1 MPIIFHSIVFLSYA
15 AISVAVAVVLPEN
28 LPGID
33 GTTAMIAGAVIFIAC
48 GLLHEAFVR
57 FDDRRDLVA
66 EVTALRNAQDSI
78 IDELARAR
86 GEARGLYD
94 ALQRPGGGKKQPD
107 IGEVIAEVKVLEKLV
122 KQLSA
127 KRSGGPAAADVA
139 AEDADAGGRQPEWR
153 VATGLDPHQILDRV
167 RQGLNSGRVDLF
179 LQPIVTLPQ
188 RKIRHYECFSR
199 IRTGDDLMLVPEQ
212 YIGLAEREGLIGA
225 IDNMLLFRCVQLVR
239 KCQNRK
245 RNVGFFCNISS
256 HSLSD
261 KPFLNDFTE
270 FLALNRNLAP
280 NLVFE
285 LTQACVNHVD
295 DEVIRKLQRL
305 AALGF
310 RFSLDQV
317 AHLDMDFAALARHR
331 VKFIKVDAGVLL
343 SQIRNPRPG
352 FNLRELKAELNR
364 NGIDL
369 IAEKIESEQSLVEI
383 LDYPVSFGQGFL
395 FGEPRLSRDDLSP
408 EAGLSAA

>member
-1 MPIIFHSIVFLSYA
+1 MPIIFHSIIFLSYT
-15 AISVAVAVVLPEN
+15 AIAVAVAVVLPQN
-28 LPGID
+28 QPGLD
-33 GTTAMIAGAVIFIAC
+33 PTTAMIAGAVVFIAC

-57 FDDRRDLVA
+57 FDDRRDLFA
-66 EVTALRNAQDSI
+66 EVGALRDTQDNI
-78 IDELARAR
+78 IDELSRAR

-94 ALQRPGGGKKQPD
+94 ALQRPGGGGKKQPD
-107 IGEVIAEVKVLEKLV
+107 INEVIAEVKVLEKLV
-122 KQLSA
+122 KQLST
-127 KRSGGPAAADVA
+127 KRLERPAAAQSAHETLD
-139 AEDADAGGRQPEWR
+139 EGRPPELR
-153 VATGLDPHQILDRV
+153 VATGLDPNQILDRV

-188 RKIRHYECFSR
+188 RKTRHFECFSR
-199 IRTGDDLMLVPEQ
+199 IRLGDDLMLVPEQ

-239 KCQNRK
+239 KCQARK
-245 RNVGFFCNISS
+245 RNVGFFCNISP
-256 HSLSD
+256 HSLTD

-270 FLALNRNLAP
+270 FLGLNQNLSP

-285 LTQACVNHVD
+285 LTQACVNHID
-295 DEVIRKLQRL
+295 DEVIRKLERL
-305 AALGF
+305 AGLGF

-317 AHLDMDFAALARHR
+317 VHLDMDFAALARHR
-331 VKFIKVDAGVLL
+331 VKFIKVDAAVLL

-369 IAEKIESEQSLVEI
+369 IAEKVESEQALVEI

-395 FGEPRLSRDDLSP
+395 FGEPRLSRDDL
-408 EAGLSAA
+408 

>member
-1 MPIIFHSIVFLSYA
+1 MPIIFHSIIFLSYA
-15 AISVAVAVVLPEN
+15 AVAVALAVVLPQN
-28 LPGID
+28 VPGLD
-33 GTTAMIAGAVIFIAC
+33 PATATIAAAVVFIAC

-57 FDDRRDLVA
+57 YDDRRDLVA
-66 EVTALRNAQDSI
+66 EVVALRDTQDNI

-107 IGEVIAEVKVLEKLV
+107 INEVIAEVKVLEKLV
-122 KQLSA
+122 KQLSG
-127 KRSGGPAAADVA
+127 KRLEKAAAPA
-139 AEDADAGGRQPEWR
+139 LTGRLDAGSRAERR
-153 VATGLDPHQILDRV
+153 VATGLNPDQILDRV
-167 RQGLNSGRVDLF
+167 RQGLSSGRVDLF

-188 RKIRHYECFSR
+188 RKVRHYECFSR
-199 IRTGDDLMLVPEQ
+199 IRLGDDLMLVPEQ
-212 YIGLAEREGLIGA
+212 YIGLAERDGLIGA

-239 KCQNRK
+239 KCQARK
-245 RNVGFFCNISS
+245 RNVGFFCNISP
-256 HSLSD
+256 HSLTD

-270 FLALNRNLAP
+270 FLGLNQNLAP

-285 LTQACVNHVD
+285 LTQACVNHID
-295 DEVIRKLQRL
+295 DDVIHRLERL
-305 AALGF
+305 AGLGF

-317 AHLDMDFAALARHR
+317 VHLDMDFAALARHR
-331 VKFIKVDAGVLL
+331 VKFIKVDAAVLL

-369 IAEKIESEQSLVEI
+369 IAEKVESEQALVEI

-395 FGEPRLSRDDLSP
+395 FGEPRLSKEDL
-408 EAGLSAA
+408 

>member
-1 MPIIFHSIVFLSYA
+1 MPIVFHTIIFLSYA
-15 AISVAVAVVLPEN
+15 AISVAVAVVLPQN
-28 LPGID
+28 LPGLD
-33 GTTAMIAGAVIFIAC
+33 PATATIAAAVVFIAC

-57 FDDRRDLVA
+57 FDDRRDLLA
-66 EVTALRNAQDSI
+66 EVVALRDTQDNI

-94 ALQRPGGGKKQPD
+94 ALQRPGGKNKKQPD

-127 KRSGGPAAADVA
+127 KRLARPAIPDSAADDG
-139 AEDADAGGRQPEWR
+139 EADVHAPEPR
-153 VATGLDPHQILDRV
+153 IATGLDPEAILDRV

-188 RKIRHYECFSR
+188 RKVRHFECFSR
-199 IRTGDDLMLVPEQ
+199 IRVGDDLMLVPEQ
-212 YIGLAEREGLIGA
+212 YIGLAERAGLIGA

-239 KCQNRK
+239 KCQARK
-245 RNVGFFCNISS
+245 RNVAFFCNISA
-256 HSLSD
+256 HSLTD

-270 FLALNRNLAP
+270 FLALNQNLAP
-280 NLVFE
+280 NIVFE

-295 DEVIRKLQRL
+295 EDVIHKLQRL
-305 AALGF
+305 ASLGF

-331 VKFIKVDAGVLL
+331 VKFIKVDASVLL

-364 NGIDL
+364 NAIDL
-369 IAEKIESEQSLVEI
+369 IAEKIESEQALVEI

-395 FGEPRLSRDDLSP
+395 FGEPRLSRDDF
-408 EAGLSAA
+408 

>member
-1 MPIIFHSIVFLSYA
+1 M
-15 AISVAVAVVLPEN
+15 
-28 LPGID
+28 
-33 GTTAMIAGAVIFIAC
+33 
-48 GLLHEAFVR
+48 
-57 FDDRRDLVA
+57 
-66 EVTALRNAQDSI
+66 
-78 IDELARAR
+78 
-86 GEARGLYD
+86 
-94 ALQRPGGGKKQPD
+94 
-107 IGEVIAEVKVLEKLV
+107 
-122 KQLSA
+122 
-127 KRSGGPAAADVA
+127 
-139 AEDADAGGRQPEWR
+139 
-153 VATGLDPHQILDRV
+153 ATGLDPSQILDRV

-188 RKIRHYECFSR
+188 RKTRHFECFSR
-199 IRTGDDLMLVPEQ
+199 IRLGDDLMLVPEQ

-239 KCQNRK
+239 KCQARK
-245 RNVGFFCNISS
+245 RNVGFFCNISP

-270 FLALNRNLAP
+270 FLSLNQNLAP

-295 DEVIRKLQRL
+295 DEVIRKLERL
-305 AALGF
+305 ASLGF

-317 AHLDMDFAALARHR
+317 VHLDMDFAALARHR

-343 SQIRNPRPG
+343 SQIRDPRPG

-369 IAEKIESEQSLVEI
+369 IAEKVESEQALVEI

-395 FGEPRLSRDDLSP
+395 FGEPRLSRDDL
-408 EAGLSAA
+408 